1 VCAPAFHSP
10 LCERVPCLVGGV
22 RSHYIALYQVE
33 RRARSVIAAH
43 EEAMRVRRL
52 ASNIVARASGAIAEW
67 RAGRRRGHKR
77 PREDA
82 PLTIRTAR
90 SRPRL
95 ADASSVV
102 IAARSA
108 THPRSVDYIEVRRQ
122 VMIRRLIRL
131 ANGGREHTGITVN
144 AHALHASDT
153 ACETPCDQRRM
164 HPRIL
169 YHSEVSITI
178 LYVSCIFL
186 SPMSYSMS
194 SPRT

>member
-1 VCAPAFHSP
+1 
-10 LCERVPCLVGGV
+10 
-22 RSHYIALYQVE
+22 
-33 RRARSVIAAH
+33 
-43 EEAMRVRRL
+43 MRVRRL

-95 ADASSVV
+95 TDTSSVV

-108 THPRSVDYIEVRRQ
+108 THPRSADDIEVRRQ

-144 AHALHASDT
+144 ARALQANGT
-153 ACETPCDQRRM
+153 ACDTPCDQRRM

-169 YHSEVSITI
+169 YHTEV
-178 LYVSCIFL
+178 
-186 SPMSYSMS
+186 PM
-194 SPRT
+194 